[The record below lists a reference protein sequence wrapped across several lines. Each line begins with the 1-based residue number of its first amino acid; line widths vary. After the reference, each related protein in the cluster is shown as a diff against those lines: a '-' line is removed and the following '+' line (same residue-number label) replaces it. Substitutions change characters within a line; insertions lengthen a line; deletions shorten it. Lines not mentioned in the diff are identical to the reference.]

1 MIMRTNHFI
10 TAALIGI
17 ALSFTDS
24 YAGNLKLE
32 RNEVNVSS
40 IQRNVPPRR
49 AINSFIKQKY
59 PGCRILDRDTDDGF
73 VEIKIRHHGI
83 EKIILFD
90 GNAKWLHTL
99 WEVRRNQLP
108 ERVIVG
114 LKRAGFAYSDIDDN
128 DNQLLETPRG
138 RYFAVQVDCGRR
150 DGMYLVSERGKVIR
164 RYSDDRW
171 NDGRIYFGGRFNK
184 EWDDGEDHFDEGDD
198 EWDNRHVKH
207 HRRHSRDDEHDD
219 GEDHFDEGDDEWDFI
234 R

>member
-1 MIMRTNHFI
+1 MKQTYPRCGET
-10 TAALIGI
+10 
-17 ALSFTDS
+17 S
-24 YAGNLKLE
+24 
-32 RNEVNVSS
+32 
-40 IQRNVPPRR
+40 PPRR
-49 AINSFIKQKY
+49 AVNSFIKQKY

-198 EWDNRHVKH
+198 EWD
-207 HRRHSRDDEHDD
+207 
-219 GEDHFDEGDDEWDFI
+219 FI